1 MCADVSRGHMRIMAL
16 PTRLIVL
23 AAIASTVDA
32 LPARVGFFG
41 VKSFD
46 NQHAIQAK
54 AKEQPA
60 APAPA
65 AAEAAPAPA
74 ADAEAVARQG
84 EASLEQVEAD
94 MKRMATFGAEVC
106 AIAFQRTT
114 RTHTLTPAAFF
125 PGPFWQVRRSLDESD
140 KAARD
145 VSQALSYFRRQTA
158 LQQDER
164 DTGASKVSNLEN
176 EVAQLQRRIQALE
189 ADKKALLADKATLG
203 EANRKVL
210 AQLSQMAAYG
220 QAVQTGLAFQGLAL
234 SNTTAS

>member
-1 MCADVSRGHMRIMAL
+1 MFQPG
-16 PTRLIVL
+16 
-23 AAIASTVDA
+23 DA

-94 MKRMATFGAEVC
+94 MKRMATFGAEV
-106 AIAFQRTT
+106 
-114 RTHTLTPAAFF
+114 
-125 PGPFWQVRRSLDESD
+125 RRSLDESD

-176 EVAQLQRRIQALE
+176 EVAQLQRYPGVR
-189 ADKKALLADKATLG
+189 G
-203 EANRKVL
+203 R
-210 AQLSQMAAYG
+210 
-220 QAVQTGLAFQGLAL
+220 
-234 SNTTAS
+234 